1 MNKHHK
7 PTREKKQSEVLT
19 QAKENLC
26 KYKDMILINIKEK
39 IKDKFRDNTYYY
51 CWSALGLGDTSSV
64 EERITKLKDL
74 LAIFDTKKVHVVK
87 EYNSKRIKLSLTFG
101 MSIK

>member
-19 QAKENLC
+19 QAKENFC

-51 CWSALGLGDTSSV
+51 
-64 EERITKLKDL
+64 
-74 LAIFDTKKVHVVK
+74 
-87 EYNSKRIKLSLTFG
+87 
-101 MSIK
+101 